1 VNKNV
6 LGTIG
11 QCIYC
16 GCAEGLSKEH
26 IVPYGL
32 GASWLLLKASCPR
45 HRDITSKF
53 ELNVLRNLWGPVR
66 AAIGMQSRHG
76 HSSKRFPLV
85 VRRNGSEEIVQIDP
99 ARFGAP
105 LMFPQFEAPRYLSG
119 RIDAADL
126 STNGYVTHI
135 LPSPERFKAEI
146 KKEYSPKE
154 IDFSITF
161 QPVAF
166 AQMLAKLA
174 FGFAIARHG
183 LAAIEGPYMIE
194 ALETGKQIGRW
205 VGCDGD
211 GIPLS
216 KGSDD
221 IEVRLSFINTPTR
234 DIVAEIKLF
243 GRLESPTYV
252 VVVGKPKPEILHGV
266 TFPDTVQPGSAQ
278 PVQFTHLS
286 KGSSAI
292 LKP

>member
-1 VNKNV
+1 VKNNV

-16 GCAEGLSKEH
+16 DSTDELSKEH

-32 GASWLLLKASCPR
+32 GASWLLLKASCRR

-53 ELNVLRNLWGPVR
+53 ELDVLRNLWGPVR

-85 VRRNGSEEIVQIDP
+85 VRRSEANETVQIDP

-105 LMFPQFEAPRYLSG
+105 LMFPRFEAPRYLSG
-119 RIDAADL
+119 RIDAGDL
-126 STNGYVTHI
+126 SVNGYVTHI
-135 LPSPERFKAEI
+135 LPNPERFYAEI
-146 KKEYSPKE
+146 KKEYSPKQ
-154 IDFSITF
+154 IDLTVRFR
-161 QPVAF
+161 PVAF
-166 AQMLAKLA
+166 AQTLAKLA
-174 FGFAIARHG
+174 FGLVIARHG
-183 LAAIEGPYMIE
+183 LGAIEQPYIIE

-252 VVVGKPKPEILHGV
+252 VVVGKPKPEIVQGLD
-266 TFPDTVQPGSAQ
+266 FPPTVQPGSVH
-278 PVQFTHLS
+278 PVQFLPS
-286 KGSSAI
+286 VQ
-292 LKP
+292 